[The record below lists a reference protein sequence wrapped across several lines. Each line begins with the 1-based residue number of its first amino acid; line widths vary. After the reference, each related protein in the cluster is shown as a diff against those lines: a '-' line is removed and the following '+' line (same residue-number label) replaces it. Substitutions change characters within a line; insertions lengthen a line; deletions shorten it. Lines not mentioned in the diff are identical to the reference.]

1 MFKNANPV
9 NNIKT
14 GSVILF
20 AVVLITSFFLAG
32 LSYRLISTENGQTR
46 AAANLPVL
54 PPASTPVITGTKTG
68 TANYPPV
75 VSPASTLGIVADTQH
90 PFTGIPWVRLGY
102 KTCFGNNQ
110 GEALK
115 NTIAMFHSRGV
126 RVMLSLCQWASD
138 DRLFDAS
145 ILKDMAQGGS
155 DAVQCGNE
163 QMKSGPANRYV
174 PPAIFA
180 KFFDLCGQAV
190 HAVRPEVPVILGAL
204 DPQVGGIDYYPLL
217 QQVNYLNAMQN
228 AMNTSV
234 HPGGNW
240 QWRTQTLGLIDSWH
254 NGYPNQSTNS
264 LYYLYLFWA
273 QQFGVHLNSGALGKH
288 LWVIEGTGCIYGC
301 GINASSPYVVA
312 VSHILTLITDV
323 QTTMRYQVP
332 FFYFSARDFYGSG
345 VFWPMGV
352 RSSNDKPKPLR
363 QDLPMGARTL
373 NMSCPSGSVTV
384 STQEDLLARLYNG
397 CTLPGNYIGI
407 LTS

>member
-1 MFKNANPV
+1 
-9 NNIKT
+9 
-14 GSVILF
+14 
-20 AVVLITSFFLAG
+20 
-32 LSYRLISTENGQTR
+32 
-46 AAANLPVL
+46 
-54 PPASTPVITGTKTG
+54 
-68 TANYPPV
+68 
-75 VSPASTLGIVADTQH
+75 
-90 PFTGIPWVRLGY
+90 
-102 KTCFGNNQ
+102 
-110 GEALK
+110 
-115 NTIAMFHSRGV
+115 MFHSRGV
-126 RVMLSLCQWASD
+126 RVMLSLCQWATD

-145 ILKDMAQGGS
+145 ILKDVAQGGA

-163 QMKSGPANRYV
+163 QMKSGPANRYI

-180 KFFDLCGQAV
+180 KFYDLCQQAM
-190 HAVRPEVPVILGAL
+190 HTVRPEIPIILGAL

-217 QQVNYLNAMQN
+217 QQVSYLNAMQD
-228 AMNTSV
+228 AMNASV

-240 QWRTQTLGLIDSWH
+240 KWRSQILGLIDSWH

-273 QQFGVHLNSGALGKH
+273 QQFGVHLNSGDLGKH

-301 GINASSPYVVA
+301 GINSSSPYVVA

-323 QTTMRYQVP
+323 QTTLRYRVP

-352 RSSNDKPKPLR
+352 RDSNDKPKPLR

-373 NMSCPSGSVTV
+373 SMSCTSGSVTV
-384 STQEDLLARLYNG
+384 STQEQLLARLYNG
-397 CTLPGNYIGI
+397 CTLPNNYTGI

>member
-1 MFKNANPV
+1 MLLL
-9 NNIKT
+9 T
-14 GSVILF
+14 
-20 AVVLITSFFLAG
+20 VVLLA
-32 LSYRLISTENGQTR
+32 SV
-46 AAANLPVL
+46 VL
-54 PPASTPVITGTKTG
+54 ASCGSQNTATTTKKQPAVATHTPKPTPTPTQDPKPTPDP
-68 TANYPPV
+68 TPTYPPV
-75 VSPASTLGIVADTQH
+75 VSPASTLGIVADSQH

-102 KTCFGNNQ
+102 KTCFGNTQ
-110 GEALK
+110 GQVLK
-115 NTIAMFHSRGV
+115 DTIAMFHSRGV
-126 RVMLSLCQWASD
+126 RVMLSLCQWATD

-145 ILKDMAQGGS
+145 ILKDVAQGGA

-163 QMKSGPANRYV
+163 QMKSGPANRYI

-180 KFFDLCGQAV
+180 KFYDLCQQAM
-190 HAVRPEVPVILGAL
+190 HTVRPEIPIILGAL

-217 QQVNYLNAMQN
+217 QQVSYLNAMQD
-228 AMNTSV
+228 AMNASV

-240 QWRTQTLGLIDSWH
+240 KWRSQILGLIDSWH

-273 QQFGVHLNSGALGKH
+273 QQFGVHLNSGDLGKH

-301 GINASSPYVVA
+301 GINSSSPYVVA

-323 QTTMRYQVP
+323 QTTLRYRVP

-352 RSSNDKPKPLR
+352 RDSNDKPKPLR

-373 NMSCPSGSVTV
+373 SMSCTSGSVTV
-384 STQEDLLARLYNG
+384 STQEQLLARLYNG
-397 CTLPGNYIGI
+397 CTLPNNYTSV